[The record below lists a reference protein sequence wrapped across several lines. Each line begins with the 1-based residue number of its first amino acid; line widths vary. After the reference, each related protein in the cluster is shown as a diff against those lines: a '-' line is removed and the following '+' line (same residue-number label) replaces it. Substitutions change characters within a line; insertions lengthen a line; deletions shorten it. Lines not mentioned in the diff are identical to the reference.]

1 MTELEELE
9 DIVGS
14 LENIEPFGI
23 EPDFSSLGLE
33 PADVLGFQTEEE
45 LENAINLLTIE
56 VNHNK
61 VCLIDI

>member
-14 LENIEPFGI
+14 LEDIEPLGI

-45 LENAINLLTIE
+45 LENAINLLTID
-56 VNHNK
+56 VKRNK
-61 VCLIDI
+61 VILINI

>member
-61 VCLIDI
+61 VILIDI

>member
-14 LENIEPFGI
+14 IESIEPFGI

-33 PADVLGFQTEEE
+33 PAEVLGFQTEVE
-45 LENAINLLTIE
+45 LENAVKLLTMD
-56 VNHNK
+56 VNLSNVH
-61 VCLIDI
+61 LFDI